1 MKISLIGMSGAGKS
15 YWARQLEKSGWKRY
29 SCDDH
34 IESALKKNLHIL
46 ESQGTQGL
54 AEWMGKPYEIQ
65 YAQTSKKYLAL
76 ENQVMHDILNDI
88 ETHTN
93 ENIVIDTTGSIIYT
107 DPMIQQRLKNITNV
121 LYLLAPKTAV
131 QKLYD
136 QYVQDPKPIIW
147 GNAYQKRQ
155 DESDEEALLRCYK
168 NLLLYR
174 IEKYQELA
182 YFSIRYDVLREKDFS
197 VESFINLMYC
207 V

>member
-1 MKISLIGMSGAGKS
+1 MKLSLIGMSGAGKS
-15 YWARQLEKSGWKRY
+15 YWARQLEKNGWKRY

-46 ESQGTQGL
+46 ENQGTQGL
-54 AEWMGKPYEIQ
+54 AGWMGKPYEMQ

-76 ENQVMHDILNDI
+76 ENHVMHDILNDI

-107 DPMIQQRLKNITNV
+107 DPMIQQRLKNATNV
-121 LYLLAPKTAV
+121 LYLLTPKTAV
-131 QKLYD
+131 QQLYD
-136 QYVQDPKPIIW
+136 QYVQDPKPLIW